1 MKLYE
6 IRRREKNLGAN
17 AGRLIADLETD
28 FDLLSLKRYM
38 SDLDESTPGYPPPI
52 ARVEDQPRA
61 TEEGQGFAA
70 FSIGNDGVPDL
81 RETAA
86 VGESRR

>member
-1 MKLYE
+1 VKLYE
-6 IRRREKNLGAN
+6 IRQRGKNLGAN
-17 AGRLIADLETD
+17 ADRLIAELKTD